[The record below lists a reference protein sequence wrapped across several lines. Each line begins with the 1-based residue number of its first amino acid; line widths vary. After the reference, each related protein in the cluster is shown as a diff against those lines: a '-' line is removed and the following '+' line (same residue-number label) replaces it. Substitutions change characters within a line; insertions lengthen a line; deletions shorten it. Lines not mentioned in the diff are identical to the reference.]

1 MEFDNPLNDIAK
13 MYRKALKQADI
24 MFEDGGSVDGG
35 DYVRED
41 LNFYKKGGGVD
52 DDFAD
57 LYGGEG
63 FLLSK
68 GYSNPKEVYFQVED
82 SVIEVTQAQ
91 KGLKNIGIFYFTEN
105 FENQIDKQLL
115 DKISSDFGNEFS
127 ITLYTN
133 AGVDLHSSSKGKY
146 KNIQVERLKGN
157 YKNGGNI
164 NAYQN
169 NVDYINWQG
178 ENYIEDGGLEMEE
191 ERYSIIKKYID
202 FDTIKGIV
210 DFDDNIN
217 NSLSK
222 SNNYDE
228 TIITANLKFLK
239 GGKIVGELRSY
250 TIYNN
255 SNDEGETK
263 ESIIF
268 KNGTLIHINY
278 TFGNTY
284 TGFDPKRVYEKR
296 LIDELQKQL
305 YFHSKKQFKTGG
317 SVDFVNTEVMLTEN
331 KPNGLKWRGI
341 VKPFMLKSIEDNQYS
356 GGFKRYEIDIYDE
369 VDIEPTK
376 ESIEKANEF
385 FDKVGGRY
393 SKGGGIYSS
402 EELYILKVY
411 DLNNNLVDSSKRI
424 FAKNLSKAKEIAIDD
439 YESDMHLKYGRDLRF
454 KIEEAPSMMAK
465 GGGINEISKAE
476 SIKNEMYKAF
486 QSYLNNKNTDAQ
498 LISKLKTILGKRRWF
513 RYFKNDTGA
522 SDFYSVERALS
533 QSINRDSEK
542 ESMQIAIDTK
552 GLEIYNYSGDE
563 IFDKGGSLTD
573 LKKRQREL
581 SQFASKDDENEMMSQ
596 TMNDNEY
603 NNRSNQRDYEID
615 DSSIEDISQELSIVV
630 TDELSQPVPNN
641 VEWGNFFKDNPNKI
655 LGTEKEITTKYGEK
669 VIRVIGDSEKINEV
683 QVPIIDSHTPI
694 QNIETIITD
703 NVTTNNVTPSQIK
716 KAEKLAKNS
725 EKSLIKTKKLI
736 AENREYELIPFDEF
750 DAEYNAGITD
760 DTKSAYVFYLQKIS
774 NNKLQGGF
782 LKYDLGTSKEAERK
796 LMNKGVLFYDL
807 SEVDESRRYV
817 PLFLFQSGNIYKKKQ
832 KLESQ
837 KDFYIE
843 NFGEKIYEIHLEK
856 INEHYNLIW
865 NRRLTLNDVDE
876 KRRLVINPTSD
887 IATDKN
893 IFKVQS
899 YMAGEYLKQSQS
911 VYVSSVDGKQVI
923 KPLKDSYSG
932 KYSNRTTIYDYDL
945 QLAFIL
951 YLKDIGGGER
961 AKAQGIIYTN
971 GMDYEMIYAYYLKNS
986 PRPKTIEKD
995 DWAKI
1000 KGYASQNGKRLF
1012 AHFLQFGLLP
1022 ADRERLELLWNIEY
1036 NGNVEIDTLKVPI
1049 YFPMARMFRGEFDNK
1064 VRTEKR
1070 ASVVFNMIKGSSLL
1084 AYGVGLGKTFCAI
1097 YNLAQNLEFGFCK
1110 RPLII
1115 LPNQVYAQ
1123 FIKEING
1130 IIPQYKI
1137 NYLYNLKGV
1146 YAFLNQKIDDYSISV
1161 CTYEGLEE
1169 IAFSDN
1175 LDTNFFIRLGEI
1187 LSGGQKMTQKQK
1199 EKEAEKYFEL
1209 IGKAK
1214 SETSVE
1220 FDDLNTNWDY
1230 IVCDEAHNFK
1240 KLFTQVRGRA
1250 KVKTDAQVLAGA
1262 GNSYEKSEYQINSG
1276 TPSLRAIRLFFI
1288 TQYVQQKSFNGNI
1301 LLLTATPFTNS
1312 PLEVFT
1318 MLSFLN
1324 YNYLQLINL
1333 GNLKNFFDTFAI
1345 IKVEVVINPQLEP
1358 VRKQDF
1364 VGWANVVGLQD
1375 LIFRFM
1381 DKATKEMEEKAVDR
1395 PNKIVLPLNKKEI
1408 NGVEY
1413 QLADADAISTTL
1425 ALTPMQLSLWETLL
1439 EYAEGEIQYEDLLDT
1454 KNLTTC
1460 GKIATRE
1467 KVKSTNDEGEEVEE
1481 EVVSLKSIND
1491 KEKGL
1496 SVRTLQCLTY
1506 GRQLA
1511 VSPYLYRFSGQQDE
1525 PTAKQYVQSSPK
1537 FLYTMACIKSVKE
1550 HHESKGTR
1558 MSGQIIFMN
1567 IGTLCFH
1574 YLAEYLVSE
1583 IGYKENEVAIISGT
1597 NSRIGN
1603 KKYTKS
1609 QVQDKYLG
1617 RYFNEEEMNF
1627 EDIDDSERVKVLI
1640 GSASIQEG
1648 LNLQKYSSVLY
1659 NLYIGFNPTD
1669 QIQLEGRIWRQGN
1682 KFNNVRIVIP
1692 LMENSMDIFMFQKLQ
1707 EKTQRINEIWARTGK
1722 NEIDTTEFNAEELK
1736 YTLITN
1742 SLTLARFSLDEDKQK
1757 IDDEINDLNY
1767 QFSTI
1772 KNIAQI
1778 YKTISSF
1785 YQDGQKY
1792 SNITI
1797 KNFFEYTRVGY
1808 MYAILKTFRADLVP
1822 LPMFIDDISER
1833 GNDISLQTYTTF
1845 ISAQG
1850 KQKKYSF
1857 SDKMLNYKV
1866 KDIID
1871 LMVQFR
1877 KDSKIYV
1884 PKGYKYENFIKP
1896 TFEKKDI
1903 ITFNAPITTK
1913 DKKGV

>member
-1 MEFDNPLNDIAK
+1 MINKESNVKKLKNLGYSQQDAEDFADEFEQGGNKVSKKINEILSDEGVYEHLLNNYRNKGRERFDNGGGVGKIELKKLSADRYENSFKEEVLVIDNGINNDEFSRFSIYDELLNLYVGKTNTKQQAINKLDTYVKNNYNVVNKFNNGGAVDKFEVGDKFKVLKGLYGEYNSPRYANQEFVVINIRDGKYIDAINKRGNTETFEAK
-13 MYRKALKQADI
+13 NIEKIYYAN
-24 MFEDGGSVDGG
+24 GGSVKINVKPHHSSREEFNDLIEYLENNSWEYEKSEAPNMELPYILISTTNVSREEVSELKHWLSINSWDFNLQKKFDKAGG
-35 DYVRED
+35 VKN
-41 LNFYKKGGGVD
+41 NFYKKFGD
-52 DDFAD
+52 DNLD
-57 LYGGEG
+57 LVNFDLSELDDYEEMQFNQ
-63 FLLSK
+63 FLK
-68 GYSNPKEVYFQVED
+68 
-82 SVIEVTQAQ
+82 
-91 KGLKNIGIFYFTEN
+91 
-105 FENQIDKQLL
+105 
-115 DKISSDFGNEFS
+115 
-127 ITLYTN
+127 
-133 AGVDLHSSSKGKY
+133 SSSKAESL
-146 KNIQVERLKGN
+146 QVLINNVEGDYSQLSPTLSKIAEEQYPTDEFFEENREYAK
-157 YKNGGNI
+157 GGNI

-296 LIDELQKQL
+296 IIDELQKQQ
-305 YFHSKKQFKTGG
+305 YPSDEFFEENRQYVKGG
-317 SVDFVNTEVMLTEN
+317 SVDFGNTEVMLTEN

-393 SKGGGIYSS
+393 SKGGG
-402 EELYILKVY
+402 V
-411 DLNNNLVDSSKRI
+411 
-424 FAKNLSKAKEIAIDD
+424 
-439 YESDMHLKYGRDLRF
+439 
-454 KIEEAPSMMAK
+454 
-465 GGGINEISKAE
+465 
-476 SIKNEMYKAF
+476 
-486 QSYLNNKNTDAQ
+486 
-498 LISKLKTILGKRRWF
+498 
-513 RYFKNDTGA
+513 
-522 SDFYSVERALS
+522 
-533 QSINRDSEK
+533 
-542 ESMQIAIDTK
+542 
-552 GLEIYNYSGDE
+552 
-563 IFDKGGSLTD
+563 GSLTD

-655 LGTEKEITTKYGEK
+655 LGTEQEITTKYGEK

-736 AENREYELIPFDEF
+736 SENKEYELKPFDEF
-750 DAEYNAGITD
+750 DAEYNVGITD

-807 SEVDESRRYV
+807 SEADESRRYV

-887 IATDKN
+887 IATDIN

-899 YMAGEYLKQSQS
+899 YMAGEYLKQSQQI
-911 VYVSSVDGKQVI
+911 YVSKSADGSEVL
-923 KPLKDSYSG
+923 KPLKDTYSG
-932 KYSNRTTIYDYDL
+932 RYSNRKYVYDFDL

-961 AKAQGIIYTN
+961 AKAQGVIYTD

-986 PRPKTIEKD
+986 PRPKTIDKD
-995 DWAKI
+995 DWARI
-1000 KGYASQNGKRLF
+1000 KGYASKNGKRLF

-1036 NGNVEIDTLKVPI
+1036 NGNLEIDTLKVPI
-1049 YFPMARMFRGEFDNK
+1049 GFQMARMFRAEFENK

-1115 LPNQVYAQ
+1115 LPNQVYSQ

-1137 NYLYNLKGV
+1137 NELYNLKGLHS
-1146 YAFLNQKIDDYSISV
+1146 FTNQKIEDYTISV

-1175 LDTNFFIRLGEI
+1175 LDTNYFIRLGEI
-1187 LSGGQKMTQKQK
+1187 LSGGENMTQKQK
-1199 EKEAEKYFEL
+1199 EREGQKYFEI

-1230 IVCDEAHNFK
+1230 LVVDEAHNFK
-1240 KLFTQVRGRA
+1240 KLFTQVRGKA
-1250 KVKTDAQVLAGA
+1250 KIKTDAQIQAGA

-1288 TQYVQQKSFNGNI
+1288 TQYVQQKSFNGNV

-1324 YNYLQLINL
+1324 YNYLKLIKL
-1333 GNLKNFFDTFAI
+1333 GNLKNFFDNFAI
-1345 IKVEVVINPQLEP
+1345 VKIEVVINTQLEP
-1358 VRKQDF
+1358 VRKQIF

-1381 DKATKEMEEKAVDR
+1381 DKATKEMEEKAVNR

-1408 NGVEY
+1408 DGVEY

-1425 ALTPMQLSLWETLL
+1425 ALTPMQLSLWETLKL
-1439 EYAEGEIQYEDLLDT
+1439 YAEGEIDYEDLLDT

-1467 KVKSTNDEGEEVEE
+1467 KVKSINDEGEEVEE
-1481 EVVSLKSIND
+1481 ELVSLKFIND
-1491 KEKGL
+1491 KKKGAMVR
-1496 SVRTLQCLTY
+1496 SVQCLTY

-1511 VSPYLYRFSGQQDE
+1511 VTPYLYRFSGQQDE

-1537 FLYTMACIKSVKE
+1537 FLYTMSCIKSVKE
-1550 HHESKGTR
+1550 YHESKGTLI
-1558 MSGQIIFMN
+1558 SGQIIFMN

-1574 YLAEYLVSE
+1574 YLAEYLVTE
-1583 IGYKENEVAIISGT
+1583 IGYKENEIGIISGT
-1597 NSRIGN
+1597 NNRIGK

-1617 RYFNEEEMNF
+1617 RYFNEETKNF
-1627 EDIDDSERVKVLI
+1627 EDISDSERVKVLI

-1648 LNLQKYSSVLY
+1648 LNLQNYSSVLY
-1659 NLYIGFNPTD
+1659 YRPNTIRGSYMAT
-1669 QIQLEGRIWRQGN
+1669 RQ
-1682 KFNNVRIVIP
+1682 
-1692 LMENSMDIFMFQKLQ
+1692 
-1707 EKTQRINEIWARTGK
+1707 
-1722 NEIDTTEFNAEELK
+1722 
-1736 YTLITN
+1736 
-1742 SLTLARFSLDEDKQK
+1742 
-1757 IDDEINDLNY
+1757 
-1767 QFSTI
+1767 
-1772 KNIAQI
+1772 
-1778 YKTISSF
+1778 
-1785 YQDGQKY
+1785 
-1792 SNITI
+1792 
-1797 KNFFEYTRVGY
+1797 
-1808 MYAILKTFRADLVP
+1808 
-1822 LPMFIDDISER
+1822 
-1833 GNDISLQTYTTF
+1833 
-1845 ISAQG
+1845 
-1850 KQKKYSF
+1850 
-1857 SDKMLNYKV
+1857 
-1866 KDIID
+1866 
-1871 LMVQFR
+1871 
-1877 KDSKIYV
+1877 
-1884 PKGYKYENFIKP
+1884 
-1896 TFEKKDI
+1896 
-1903 ITFNAPITTK
+1903 
-1913 DKKGV
+1913 